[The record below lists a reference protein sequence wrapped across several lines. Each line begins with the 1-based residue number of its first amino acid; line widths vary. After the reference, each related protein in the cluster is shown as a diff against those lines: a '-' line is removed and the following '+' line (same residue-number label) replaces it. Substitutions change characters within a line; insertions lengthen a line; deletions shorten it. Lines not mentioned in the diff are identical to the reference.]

1 MKNILNNGSVMRVL
15 RLVMALF
22 VIYQGVTS
30 QQWLFVGLGIFFALV
45 PLLNIGCCGTN
56 NCATPR
62 SNSQKNKETTFTEIK

>member
-1 MKNILNNGSVMRVL
+1 MKKILNNWSVIRVL

-30 QQWLFVGLGIFFALV
+30 QQWLFVGLGIIFALL
-45 PLLNIGCCGTN
+45 PLFNLGCCGTN
-56 NCATPR
+56 SCTTSL